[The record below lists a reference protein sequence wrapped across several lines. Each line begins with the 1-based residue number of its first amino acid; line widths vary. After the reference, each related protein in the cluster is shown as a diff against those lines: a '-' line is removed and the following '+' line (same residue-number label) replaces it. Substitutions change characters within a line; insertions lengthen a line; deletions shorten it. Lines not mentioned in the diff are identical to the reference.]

1 MYFIFI
7 FYANFYETRC
17 TINKREKQFF
27 FLLKIKK
34 VLINQ
39 QKCHTF
45 FTFCI
50 RSMQAAT
57 EICNYYKLQYLLKHS
72 QVLLRNLFK
81 NRYIQF
87 NDGAIWDDTLKCGSS
102 IKLNKKSLNKIQQ
115 ASVAE
120 GDSNQWDFS
129 TLMQLLLGLL
139 RPNTLNPSEIQQCI
153 ILRNLC
159 QTETSMYFGQNY
171 RKFYLCLAMFKQ
183 KSIN

>member
-1 MYFIFI
+1 
-7 FYANFYETRC
+7 
-17 TINKREKQFF
+17 
-27 FLLKIKK
+27 
-34 VLINQ
+34 
-39 QKCHTF
+39 
-45 FTFCI
+45 
-50 RSMQAAT
+50 MQAAT

-139 RPNTLNPSEIQQCI
+139 RPNTLNPSEIQQLDNEDKL
-153 ILRNLC
+153 LRNLTDVRNKIMHHSSKSLSNRDFDVFWTELSQILLMLGDV
-159 QTETSMYFGQNY
+159 QTEIDKLKDDSVFEPQTQVINEEN
-171 RKFYLCLAMFKQ
+171 FKEALQ
-183 KSIN
+183 